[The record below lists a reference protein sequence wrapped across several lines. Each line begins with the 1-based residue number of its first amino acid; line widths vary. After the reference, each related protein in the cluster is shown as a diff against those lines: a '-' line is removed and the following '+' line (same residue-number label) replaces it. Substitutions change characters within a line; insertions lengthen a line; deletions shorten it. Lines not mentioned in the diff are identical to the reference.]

1 MADRL
6 LIGVLG
12 NRNSGKSTT
21 WNTLFGTTVKT
32 GRHPR
37 PLTLRSGECANVF
50 VASGSPE
57 ERDLYVGD
65 IVGKTDSRIILC
77 SLQYRKE
84 VNASFD
90 YFIEN
95 GFFIYLQWLNPGYSD
110 RGENFDRLGI
120 IGQIL
125 SVPSVVSMRN
135 GGTDPA
141 ARVQEIREFIYGWAG
156 PRGLVFAC

>member
-21 WNTLFGTTVKT
+21 WNTLFGATVRT
-32 GRHPR
+32 GRHSR
-37 PLTLRSGECANVF
+37 PLALRLGECVEVF
-50 VASGSPE
+50 LASGSPE
-57 ERDLYVGD
+57 ERELYVGD
-65 IVGKTDSRIILC
+65 IVGETNARIILC
-77 SLQYRKE
+77 SLQYRKG
-84 VNASFD
+84 VASSFG

-110 RGENFDRLGI
+110 PGENFDRLGI
-120 IGQIL
+120 VNQIL
-125 SVPSVVSMRN
+125 SVPSVVSMRD
-135 GGTDPA
+135 GRADPA
-141 ARVQEIREFIYGWAG
+141 ARIQEIREFIYGWAV

>member
-21 WNTLFGTTVKT
+21 WNTLFGATVRT
-32 GRHPR
+32 GRHARSLP
-37 PLTLRSGECANVF
+37 LRSGECVEVF
-50 VASGSPE
+50 LASGSPE
-57 ERDLYVGD
+57 ERELYVGD
-65 IVGKTDSRIILC
+65 IVGETTARIILC
-77 SLQYRKE
+77 SLQYRKG
-84 VNASFD
+84 VNTSLD

-110 RGENFDRLGI
+110 PGENFDRLGI
-120 IGQIL
+120 VGQIL

-135 GGTDPA
+135 GTSDPA
-141 ARVQEIREFIYGWAG
+141 ARVQEIREFIYGWAAA
-156 PRGLVFAC
+156 RGLVFAC